1 MKKQLTETNT
11 CAVSL
16 FADCFL
22 AAIKMLFGRL
32 SHSSALFSDGVHSC
46 ADAFASLLTLIGVMK
61 KKKADKKE
69 KYERLTLNFICIIL
83 TVTGLSLLIGAVKG
97 IILHSCCEIP
107 SLRACFVSI
116 FSLGVKEALFHFSRY
131 ASKKTGSAILY
142 AQAWHHRSDA
152 LSCAGSFVGIV
163 GAVLGFPVL
172 DKAAGMVISLMIIKT
187 AAEIYRR
194 EN

>member
-1 MKKQLTETNT
+1 MKKQLTETNA

-69 KYERLTLNFICIIL
+69 KYERLTLNFICIML

-131 ASKKTGSAILY
+131 ASKKPGSAILY